1 MIGSCDP
8 SSFPQTNYFLSSY
21 PIRLLTMVTTEKNYT
36 SQAIPSTEARFFFS
50 QKPDKKEVTPKIS
63 VVILAYRSGEGI
75 RNFIESMIQ
84 SLETN
89 EPDWEIIL
97 VANHFVDDGAPTPRI
112 VNEIAQCHPR
122 IRTVTRIKEGMMG
135 WDMKSGLE
143 AATGRILAVI
153 DGDGQMPFENVIDVY
168 RKLRDEDLDLVKTF
182 RTQRSDGLYRKTIS
196 VVYNIIFN
204 ILFPGLK
211 SRDINSK
218 PKIITREV
226 YDRMNLKSNGWFIDA
241 EIMIQAGKM
250 NLKIGE
256 IPTVFHR
263 IDFRPSFIKFRSVW
277 EFFVNLLWYRFFN
290 RPMI

>member
-1 MIGSCDP
+1 MIASCDP
-8 SSFPQTNYFLSSY
+8 SIFPQTNYFLSSY
-21 PIRLLTMVTTEKNYT
+21 LIRLLTMVTTEKNYT
-36 SQAIPSTEARFFFS
+36 SQAIPSTEPRFFFS
-50 QKPDKKEVTPKIS
+50 HKPDKKEVTPNIS

-75 RNFIESMIQ
+75 RNFIESMVQ

-89 EPDWEIIL
+89 EPNWEIVL
-97 VANHFVDDGAPTPRI
+97 VANHFVDDGDPTPRI
-112 VNEIAQCHPR
+112 VSEIAQDHPR

-143 AATGRILAVI
+143 VATGRILAVI
-153 DGDGQMPFENVIDVY
+153 DGDGQMPFGNVIDVY
-168 RKLRDEDLDLVKTF
+168 KKLRDEGLDLVKTF
-182 RTQRSDGLYRKTIS
+182 RTERSDGLYRKTIS
-196 VVYNIIFN
+196 VVYNVIFN
-204 ILFPGLK
+204 ILFPRLK
-211 SRDINSK
+211 SKDINSK

-226 YDRMNLKSNGWFIDA
+226 YERMDLKSNGWFIDA

-263 IDFRPSFIKFRSVW
+263 IDFRPSFIKFGSIL

>member
-1 MIGSCDP
+1 
-8 SSFPQTNYFLSSY
+8 
-21 PIRLLTMVTTEKNYT
+21 MVTTEKNYT
-36 SQAIPSTEARFFFS
+36 SQAIPSTEAKFFFS

-75 RNFIESMIQ
+75 RNFIESMMQ
-84 SLETN
+84 SLETD

-97 VANHFVDDGAPTPRI
+97 VANHFVDDGDPTPRI

-122 IRTVTRIKEGMMG
+122 IRAVTRIKEGMMG

-250 NLKIGE
+250 NLKIAE

-263 IDFRPSFIKFRSVW
+263 IDFRPSFIKLRSIL

>member
-8 SSFPQTNYFLSSY
+8 LSFPQTNYFLSSC
-21 PIRLLTMVTTEKNYT
+21 PIRLLIMVTTEKNYRG
-36 SQAIPSTEARFFFS
+36 QVIPSTEARFFFS

-63 VVILAYRSGEGI
+63 VVILCYRSGEGI

-97 VANHFVDDGAPTPRI
+97 VANHFVDDGDPTPSI
-112 VNEIAQCHPR
+112 VNEIAQSHPR

-277 EFFVNLLWYRFFN
+277 EFCVNLLWYRFFN

>member
-1 MIGSCDP
+1 
-8 SSFPQTNYFLSSY
+8 
-21 PIRLLTMVTTEKNYT
+21 MVTTEKNYT
-36 SQAIPSTEARFFFS
+36 SQAIPSKEARFFFS
-50 QKPDKKEVTPKIS
+50 KKPDKKKVTPKIS

-75 RNFIESMIQ
+75 RNFIKSMIQ

-97 VANHFVDDGAPTPRI
+97 VANHFVDDGDLTPCI
-112 VNEIAQCHPR
+112 VNEIAQSHPR

-241 EIMIQAGKM
+241 AIMIQAGKM
-250 NLKIGE
+250 DLKISE